1 MARPDRLIRSML
13 RTRYIVTLSTE
24 ETFEGVLVDA
34 DDRHLVL
41 ADAVTLAPNGDR
53 LGVDGHL
60 WIPRPAVKYMQT
72 LTV

>member
-1 MARPDRLIRSML
+1 MRPDRLIRGML

-24 ETFEGVLVDA
+24 ETFEGVLIDA

-41 ADAVTLAPNGDR
+41 ADVVTLAANGDR
-53 LGVDGHL
+53 LAVDGNL
-60 WIPRPAVKYMQT
+60 WLPRSGVKYMQT